1 MPKVVCCSLNAERGP
16 HLKAFEA
23 GGFDLA
29 IPPKDANLM
38 DEDVLIDVLQG
49 AGAAIAG
56 SEPYS
61 RKVIEA
67 CPELRVIARSGVGFD
82 AVDLEACDERG
93 VVLTTTPGVN
103 HHSVAEHT
111 FALLLGVARG
121 FADLDRRVRE
131 NRWQRMGRP
140 RVIGSTLG
148 IVGLG
153 RIGRAVATRGV
164 GLGMKVIAMD
174 PYPNEE
180 FCDQW
185 SIDVVGLE
193 ELLANSDYVSL
204 HAPMLPEN
212 HHLMNAQRLA
222 LMKPGSVLINTAR
235 GPIIDEAALYDALK
249 SGHLRG
255 AGLDVFEEE
264 PLPLESPLLEFDNVL
279 FSGHVAGL
287 DIESHDDT
295 FALLAQ
301 TTIALYNGEWPAFC
315 IQNLKGVTDW
325 SWSR

>member
-1 MPKVVCCSLNAERGP
+1 M
-16 HLKAFEA
+16 
-23 GGFDLA
+23 
-29 IPPKDANLM
+29 
-38 DEDVLIDVLQG
+38 
-49 AGAAIAG
+49 
-56 SEPYS
+56 
-61 RKVIEA
+61 
-67 CPELRVIARSGVGFD
+67 
-82 AVDLEACDERG
+82 
-93 VVLTTTPGVN
+93 
-103 HHSVAEHT
+103 
-111 FALLLGVARG
+111 
-121 FADLDRRVRE
+121 
-131 NRWQRMGRP
+131 
-140 RVIGSTLG
+140 IGSTLG

-185 SIDVVGLE
+185 NIDVVGLD
-193 ELLANSDYVSL
+193 ELLTNSDYVSL
-204 HAPMLPEN
+204 HAPMVPEN
-212 HHLMNAQRLA
+212 HHLMNAERLA
-222 LMKPGSVLINTAR
+222 LMKRGSVLINTAR

-255 AGLDVFEEE
+255 VGLDVFEEE

-325 SWSR
+325 SWNR